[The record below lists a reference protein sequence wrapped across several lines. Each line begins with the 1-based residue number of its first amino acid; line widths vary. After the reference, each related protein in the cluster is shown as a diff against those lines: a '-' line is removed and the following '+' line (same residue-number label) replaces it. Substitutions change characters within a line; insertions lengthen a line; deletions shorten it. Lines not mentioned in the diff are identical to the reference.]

1 MLAKALQIASA
12 NAGPSPVGGLL
23 VFTTSTINRGNNLNT
38 DFDATATAS
47 SFYYDWVVPS
57 RVTSISAVAVGGGAG
72 GSGSDGVLGGAGGGG
87 GALSYSNNVAVV
99 PGETLR
105 VYVGRGGLRFTVGSF
120 GPAAFPSGIVR
131 VSDSSVLLKAIG
143 GVGASSSGSVGDGG
157 PAASGVGQVR
167 FSGGIGGTQGSG
179 TGAGGGGASGYSA
192 NGNTGLGGSG
202 NFGGN
207 GNQSGLGGG
216 GVGLFGEGASG
227 TALGQGGSGGGD
239 GGTLGNQGGPGGLYG
254 GGGGGSSDE
263 TSGGTE
269 FHGGQGAGGAVRIIW
284 GSDRSFP
291 ATKTSFA
298 DSEGN
303 EITIERN

>member
-1 MLAKALQIASA
+1 MLATKLRSA
-12 NAGPSPVGGLL
+12 TAGPSPVGGLL
-23 VFTTSTINRGNNLNT
+23 VFTTSTIDRSDNLDTN
-38 DFDATATAS
+38 FDTSS

-72 GSGSDGVLGGAGGGG
+72 GSGSDGTLGGAGGGG

-105 VYVGRGGLRFTVGSF
+105 VYVGRGGYRTTDSSD

-131 VSDSSVLLKAIG
+131 LSDSSVLLKAIG
-143 GVGASSSGSVGDGG
+143 GVGATSSGSAGDGG
-157 PAASGVGQVR
+157 AASFGVGQVR
-167 FSGGIGGTQGSG
+167 FSGGIGGVQGSS

-207 GNQSGLGGG
+207 GNASGLGGG

-227 TALGQGGSGGGD
+227 TALGQGGSGGGNGSEFSND
-239 GGTLGNQGGPGGLYG
+239 GGFGGLYG

-263 TSGGTE
+263 TSGGTD

-284 GSDRSFP
+284 GFGRSFP

-298 DSEGN
+298 DSDGN
-303 EITIERN
+303 EITIARN